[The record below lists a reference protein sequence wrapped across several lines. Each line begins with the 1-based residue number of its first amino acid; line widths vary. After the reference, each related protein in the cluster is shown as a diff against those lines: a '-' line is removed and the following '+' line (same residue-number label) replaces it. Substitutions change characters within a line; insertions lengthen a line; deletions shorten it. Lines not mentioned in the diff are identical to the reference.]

1 MFLMSFPAPVTVPA
15 RECKDDRM
23 TAGLTSASQT
33 DAAAAQRAANRARAK
48 EGRHVI
54 FRIKR
59 CDAPG
64 RTSYWQDFKVPVPK
78 NANVISCLQH
88 IAANP
93 VTTEGKATTPVVW
106 DSGCLEEVCGA
117 CTMVIN
123 GRVRQSCSC
132 LIDDY
137 APADGDVM
145 TLEPMSKFPV
155 VRDLWVDRERLFH
168 NLKRVQAWVPIDG
181 TYSLG
186 AGPKEIPAKQETRY
200 KLSECMSCGCCL
212 EACPQFNQE
221 SDASEW
227 DTAFIGAHAISQA
240 RLFNEHETG
249 KQLKG
254 ERLDVLMGPG
264 GVSDCG
270 NAQNCVKVCP
280 KHIPLTE
287 SIAAIGR
294 AVTIHSIAKFF
305 RG

>member
-1 MFLMSFPAPVTVPA
+1 MISTFTN
-15 RECKDDRM
+15 
-23 TAGLTSASQT
+23 T
-33 DAAAAQRAANRARAK
+33 DANSPLAAELAQRMANRKMAK
-48 EGRHVI
+48 EGRTII

-59 CDAPG
+59 CDGPG
-64 RTSYWQDFKVPVPK
+64 KPSRWEDFKVPVPK
-78 NANVISCLQH
+78 NANVISCLQY

-93 VTTEGKATTPVVW
+93 VTAQGQQSTPVVW

-123 GRVRQSCSC
+123 GKVRQSCSC

-137 APADGDVM
+137 APSEGDVM

-155 VRDLWVDRERLFH
+155 IRDLWVDRERVFH
-168 NLKRVQAWVPIDG
+168 NLKRVKAWVPIDG
-181 TYSLG
+181 TYYLG
-186 AGPKEIPAKQETRY
+186 GGPKESPQKQETRY

-212 EACPQFNQE
+212 EACPQFNLE
-221 SDASEW
+221 ENKNEW
-227 DTAFIGAHAISQA
+227 DSAFIGAHAISQA

-249 KQLKG
+249 KQLKDD
-254 ERLDVLMGPG
+254 RLDVLMGPG
-264 GVSDCG
+264 GVNDCG

-294 AVTIHSIAKFF
+294 AVTVRAFTRFF
-305 RG
+305 KG